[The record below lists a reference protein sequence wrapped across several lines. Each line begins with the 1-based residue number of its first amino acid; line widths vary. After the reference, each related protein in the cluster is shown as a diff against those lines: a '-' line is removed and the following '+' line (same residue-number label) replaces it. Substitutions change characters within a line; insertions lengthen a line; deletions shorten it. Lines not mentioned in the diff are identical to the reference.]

1 MPARA
6 AWKGFLQIHQL
17 QVPVKAFTA
26 TATQPEIVLHQLHA
40 DCGQRIRQLKTCP
53 VHGGLTSESI
63 VSGYE
68 CSDGCFLSID
78 AADLEALQPED
89 GKAITVDCFVESAV
103 VDPVYHSGRTYY
115 LVPDGPPSQR
125 PFGVLRDGMRA
136 GDRSAVSRV
145 VMARRELLV
154 LLRPMGRLIAMTVL
168 DYPQRVRPAEDYESE
183 VAAVT
188 PGEQEQALIR
198 QLIDAL
204 SDPDFDLARYSNP
217 YIDGLTKLI
226 ERRLASAN
234 PIGASEQAPLGEPVA
249 DEAELIAALRATLAA
264 AGADKVPKTG
274 ARAALSHLAE
284 VARDS
289 RPARKH
295 A

>member
-53 VHGGLTSESI
+53 VHGELATESI

-68 CSDGCFLSID
+68 CSDGCYLPLA

-89 GKAITVDCFVESAV
+89 GKAITVDCFVKSAV
-103 VDPVYHSGRTYY
+103 VDPVFHSGRTYY
-115 LVPDGPPSQR
+115 LVPDGPPGQR
-125 PFGVLRDGMRA
+125 PFGVLREGMRS
-136 GDRSAVSRV
+136 GEQIAVSRV

-154 LLRPMGRLIAMTVL
+154 LLRPMDRLIAMTVL
-168 DYPQRVRPAEDYESE
+168 EYPQRVRPAADYESE

-226 ERRLASAN
+226 EQRLANAN
-234 PIGASEQAPLGEPVA
+234 PVATSEQAPIGESPA
-249 DEAELIAALRATLAA
+249 DEAELIAALRATLAT
-264 AGADKVPKTG
+264 AGADKIPTTG
-274 ARAALSHLAE
+274 ARRALSHLAE

-289 RPARKH
+289 QPARKH